1 MIARIKQFASFH
13 FLPAFEP
20 TGRSLN
26 LPIKSIKLV
35 PYTVSFVLSSQRG
48 TDNKFPIDKVDDRML
63 NRIYTLFEK
72 KFSFSKG
79 PLRFFSNFDG
89 RNEEMEK
96 GNVAHR
102 DITYILFPDYSY
114 S

>member
-1 MIARIKQFASFH
+1 
-13 FLPAFEP
+13 
-20 TGRSLN
+20 
-26 LPIKSIKLV
+26 
-35 PYTVSFVLSSQRG
+35 
-48 TDNKFPIDKVDDRML
+48 ML

>member
-1 MIARIKQFASFH
+1 
-13 FLPAFEP
+13 
-20 TGRSLN
+20 
-26 LPIKSIKLV
+26 
-35 PYTVSFVLSSQRG
+35 
-48 TDNKFPIDKVDDRML
+48 ML

-72 KFSFSKG
+72 KLSKG

-96 GNVAHR
+96 GNVAYR